1 MSNLIGTRVN
11 PNWFTKW
18 ITMEG
23 PFHAKIGVAGVKTEY
38 QEEFKQCIQ
47 AQQVQQYKQSMAAGK
62 KITQTPVD
70 LTQEQLAY
78 LKENYDPQNM
88 TQAEYN
94 AFVADLEAFGVLSEG
109 DASCLDAGED
119 AQFTPLESGCGICAW
134 DGQGMSLQDYLD
146 DALAW
151 CRFRA
156 SFRTVDPETGKFYTG
171 KQAALFG
178 RVQSVMERL
187 NCA

>member
-11 PNWFTKW
+11 PNWFSKW
-18 ITMEG
+18 VTMEG
-23 PFHAKIGVAGVKTEY
+23 PFHAKIGMAGVKTEY

-62 KITQTPVD
+62 DV
-70 LTQEQLAY
+70 
-78 LKENYDPQNM
+78 
-88 TQAEYN
+88 
-94 AFVADLEAFGVLSEG
+94 
-109 DASCLDAGED
+109 
-119 AQFTPLESGCGICAW
+119 QFAPLESGCGSCAW
-134 DGQGMSLQDYLD
+134 DSQGMTLQDYLD

-151 CRFRA
+151 SRFRVA
-156 SFRTVDPETGKFYTG
+156 FQTVDPETGEFYTG